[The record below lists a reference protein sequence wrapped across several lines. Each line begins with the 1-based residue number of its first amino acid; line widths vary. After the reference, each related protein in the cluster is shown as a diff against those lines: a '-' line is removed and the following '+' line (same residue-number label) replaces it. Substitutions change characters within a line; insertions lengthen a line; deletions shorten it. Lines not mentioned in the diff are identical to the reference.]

1 MLHFLYLKHI
11 AFRLYMRNSM
21 FNCLGNVN
29 NEFIV
34 TYLKI
39 MYVVVLDKATEDWN
53 KVKPV
58 LSLKYKNR

>member
-1 MLHFLYLKHI
+1 
-11 AFRLYMRNSM
+11 M